1 MTTLKRIPK
10 AVTVLVR
17 YVSDTGMWPK
27 IEYPRIR
34 AQLSFIMIIVLKF
47 LIIAYIWCSW
57 WRMFLTSWFSTFL
70 FYYDLIWPR
79 RGFQSIAWNKST
91 FENILKEYC
100 IYLIPIWYTHESWPI
115 LWNCVL
121 KFLSYNLTKIIRKKK
136 RISVHVTECVR

>member
-1 MTTLKRIPK
+1 VTTLKIIPK
-10 AVTVLVR
+10 AVTVPVR

-57 WRMFLTSWFSTFL
+57 WRMFLTSWFPTFL

-91 FENILKEYC
+91 SVTILKEYC
-100 IYLIPIWYTHESWPI
+100 IDLNSCKVHSWPT

-121 KFLSYNLTKIIRKKK
+121 KFLFYNLTKIIFLKIK
-136 RISVHVTECVR
+136 ISIHVIDCVR